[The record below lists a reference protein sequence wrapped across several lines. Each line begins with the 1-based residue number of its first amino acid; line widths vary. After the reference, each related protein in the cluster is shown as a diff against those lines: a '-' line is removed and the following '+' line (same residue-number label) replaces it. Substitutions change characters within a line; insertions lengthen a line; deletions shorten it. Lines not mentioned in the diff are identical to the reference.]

1 LFYNQRINFDLSCPM
16 NFKNYPVDKQRC
28 DIRLES
34 WAHSDKKILFKWI
47 QSKEN
52 GKNEDIASQINE
64 TLSQHH
70 FKVKFL
76 GEEDDDGYKGI
87 SDVNYSTIIYRI
99 LLYRKPDFHYLR
111 TYLPSGL
118 FVMVAWFSMFVPLNH
133 VPGRV
138 TMAMTTLLTLASMFG
153 SLTNVTPPISYHTRL
168 DIWMISCIVFVF
180 ATLAEFTIVIFLK
193 YYLPHL
199 PLDWFHKLCIKAR
212 TPPSSATSPSKP
224 NSKSSLTID
233 ERTNAWV
240 TNQHKVRQRVTTP
253 VMKILDDRHDSNIE
267 QHNMKEGSEKRDDD
281 DTESIPDEQLLDER
295 KEMAEKVIKIIDK
308 YSVIIFFIS
317 FSIFL
322 SVYWYSL
329 LTFFYDR

>member
-1 LFYNQRINFDLSCPM
+1 
-16 NFKNYPVDKQRC
+16 
-28 DIRLES
+28 
-34 WAHSDKKILFKWI
+34 
-47 QSKEN
+47 
-52 GKNEDIASQINE
+52 
-64 TLSQHH
+64 
-70 FKVKFL
+70 
-76 GEEDDDGYKGI
+76 
-87 SDVNYSTIIYRI
+87 
-99 LLYRKPDFHYLR
+99 
-111 TYLPSGL
+111 
-118 FVMVAWFSMFVPLNH
+118 
-133 VPGRV
+133 
-138 TMAMTTLLTLASMFG
+138 MAMTTLLTLASMFG

-199 PLDWFHKLCIKAR
+199 PLDWFHKICIKAR
-212 TPPSSATSPSKP
+212 TPPSSATSPNKT

-233 ERTNAWV
+233 ERTKAWV
-240 TNQHKVRQRVTTP
+240 TNQNNVRQRVTTP
-253 VMKILDDRHDSNIE
+253 VMKILDDRHDSNIG
-267 QHNMKEGSEKRDDD
+267 QHNMKEGAEKEGND

-317 FSIFL
+317 FSIFF